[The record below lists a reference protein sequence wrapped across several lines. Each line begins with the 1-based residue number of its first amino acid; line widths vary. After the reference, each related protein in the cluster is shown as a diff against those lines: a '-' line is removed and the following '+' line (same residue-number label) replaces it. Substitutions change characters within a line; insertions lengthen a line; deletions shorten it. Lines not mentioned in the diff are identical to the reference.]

1 MTITNQTNPV
11 GSQYISDKSQI
22 IVPKEGVTGLESFT
36 KERIYTSVRL
46 TKSTNNPPTY
56 TKEIVQHPN
65 ATSDSYTVIAKQNDS
80 GEYEFNLGTD
90 YKNTDEVAFRKLLV
104 NQTKNQ
110 IKNAETK
117 IKKKINSDSNSL
129 SISQEMLDKGITEE
143 SFNNGLSSKPVDE
156 LKELQNRKGGI
167 GRGGKNTYG
176 ALFYPSFI
184 EKSNQDKLKISI
196 LEFAPKKKRTRLG
209 SIEKKSYV
217 PVAGT
222 PIGNKYDFAN
232 SLNTSMGFKA
242 MQYQEV
248 TTRTTGQKEVFKD
261 QFSFN
266 SRKRMEFGKRTL
278 GHITLPIPDGV
289 SDANKVNFGDGN
301 LNPVQALLADDVT
314 AALMGEETTGVK
326 FQDELQST
334 FEGANKFSKEVKEAI
349 GGFFSAKTLGM
360 DKDELISRTQ
370 GRIFNNN
377 LELLFKGPT
386 LRTFNFRYK
395 MSPRDETEIKQ
406 VMKIIKAFKQSSA
419 VQKSKSGIF
428 LVTPNTYKL
437 EFKKGGR
444 GLGNKNHMFLPKIKE
459 CALMQVAVDYM
470 PEGSYMTY
478 ENEDPS
484 LEGSMVTYI
493 ITLSFQELE
502 PLFNDDY
509 FTLEGV
515 GF

>member
-11 GSQYISDKSQI
+11 GSRYESKKSVVF
-22 IVPKEGVTGLESFT
+22 VPQKDGGLFGKSE
-36 KERIYTSVRL
+36 KIYTTLRL
-46 TKSTNNPPTY
+46 TKTTNNPPTY
-56 TKEIVQHPN
+56 RKEIYQHESASGGNITQIGTVDESGIVVLNSQVDYGN
-65 ATSDSYTVIAKQNDS
+65 AEEEV
-80 GEYEFNLGTD
+80 FLGAVTLQI
-90 YKNTDEVAFRKLLV
+90 K
-104 NQTKNQ
+104 NQTKD
-110 IKNAETK
+110 AEK
-117 IKKKINSDSNSL
+117 QIKKKVNSDSDSL
-129 SISQEMLDKGITEE
+129 FVSEQLTTDTGITAD

-217 PVAGT
+217 PVAAIN
-222 PIGNKYDFAN
+222 PKYDFAN

-242 MQYQEV
+242 VQYQQV

-314 AALMGEETTGVK
+314 SALMGEEVTGVK
-326 FQDELQST
+326 FEKELGAT
-334 FEGANKFSKEVKEAI
+334 FNASSKFSKEVKEAI

-444 GLGNKNHMFLPKIKE
+444 SHGNKNHMFLPKVKE

-484 LEGSMVTYI
+484 LEGSMVTYV